1 MQNSKYTDNLKA
13 CVDQILK
20 NAKNKVIMATP
31 LGLGKPNPLINALY
45 NEVKEN
51 PSHSLEIH
59 TALSLARPKP
69 KSDLEKR
76 FIGPFI
82 ERHFGNDYPD
92 LQYVLDLKSKS
103 IPKNISVNEFYFQ
116 SGAMVNN
123 EHAQMNYTSVNYTHV
138 PRDMASRGMNTLLL
152 LISERTRNGKR
163 EFSLSCNPDVTLDL
177 LEILKDNPPLVIG
190 VVHADLPFLEGEAHV
205 SEDLFDIILE
215 DQKPHKLFAIP
226 KAIVS
231 DADFAIGFHAS
242 TLIQDGGTLQIGIGS
257 LSDSLVYNS
266 ILRHQNNKTYKDLSE
281 KLIVSDHQKSL
292 VSKIGSLEVFKEGLF
307 GASEMV
313 MDGFMHLRKA
323 GILKRTVEDECY
335 LRGAFFLGSK
345 DLYSWLKDLPE
356 KDFNGLRMTRVT
368 KINDLYGEEQKLRK
382 QLLKARFFNTCMNVS
397 LLGAAASDGLES
409 GQIVSGVGGQYNFLA
424 MAHELEN
431 GRSILMLR
439 STRSKDGKTLSNI
452 LWNYGY
458 CTIPRHLRDIVIT
471 EYGARDIRGK
481 SDEDVIKSLI
491 EIADSRFQDELIQ
504 TAKDH
509 GKLSKNYALNPV
521 FKANLPE
528 NISLTFEPFK
538 KQGFYKAFPFG
549 SDFTETEERI
559 VFALK
564 KLKKESKT
572 GLIVEIIKAIFKSA
586 DIEKYKKELDRMDL
600 LKTKSLKE
608 KIYQKLLVS
617 KLRAT

>member
-1 MQNSKYTDNLKA
+1 MQNNKYTNSLKS
-13 CVDQILK
+13 CVDQILQ

-31 LGLGKPNPLINALY
+31 LGLGKPNNLINALY
-45 NEVKEN
+45 NEVKDN
-51 PSHSLEIH
+51 PQYSLEIH
-59 TALSLARPKP
+59 TALSLARPKS

-76 FIGPFI
+76 FIGPFV

-92 LQYVLDLKSKS
+92 LQYVLDLKSGN

-116 SGAMVNN
+116 SGAMIHN

-138 PRDMASRGMNTLLL
+138 PRDMANRGMNTLLL
-152 LISERTRNGKR
+152 LISQRTLNGKK

-177 LEILKDNPPLVIG
+177 LEILKYNPPLVIG
-190 VVHADLPFLEGEAHV
+190 VVHPDLPFLEGEAHV
-205 SEDLFDIILE
+205 NEELFDIILE
-215 DQKPHKLFAIP
+215 DQKPHKLFAVP

-266 ILRHQNNKTYKDLSE
+266 ILRHQNNKTYKALSE
-281 KLIVSDHQKSL
+281 KLINSNQQKNL
-292 VSKIGSLEVFKEGLF
+292 ISKIGSLEIFNEGLF

-323 GILKRTVEDECY
+323 GILKRTVEDDCY

-345 DLYSWLKDLPE
+345 ELYSWLKDLPE

-368 KINDLYGEEQKLRK
+368 KINDLYGEEQKLK
-382 QLLKARFFNTCMNVS
+382 TQLLKARFFNTCMNVS

-409 GQIVSGVGGQYNFLA
+409 GQIVSGVGGQYNFVA

-439 STRSKDGKTLSNI
+439 STRSKDGKITSNI
-452 LWNYGY
+452 VWNYGY

-481 SDEDVIKSLI
+481 SDENIIKSLI
-491 EIADSRFQDELIQ
+491 EITDSRFQEELIR

-509 GKLSKNYALNPV
+509 GKLSKNYVLDPV
-521 FKANLPE
+521 FKANFPE
-528 NISLTFEPFK
+528 NIRQIFK
-538 KQGFYKAFPFG
+538 AFKEQGFYKEFPFG

-564 KLKKESKT
+564 KLKKESKM
-572 GLIVEIIKAIFKSA
+572 GLISAIFKSIFKST
-586 DIEKYKKELDRMDL
+586 DIQKYKDELNRMGL
-600 LKTKSLKE
+600 WETKNLKE

-617 KLRAT
+617 KLGAS